1 MVQVES
7 SNVATVDWD
16 YRGDCHLIV
25 EFKNGGR
32 YDYGEVS
39 GDTAARI
46 VFAPSVGKAINSS
59 LGKGRKVEAAS

>member
-1 MVQVES
+1 MILQVES

-46 VFAPSVGKAINSS
+46 VFAPSVGKAING
-59 LGKGRKVEAAS
+59 LGVKGRKIE

>member
-1 MVQVES
+1 MIQVES
-7 SNVATVDWD
+7 SNVKAVSWD

-25 EFKNGGR
+25 EFKDGAR

-46 VFAPSVGKAINSS
+46 VFAPSVGKALNAA
-59 LGKGRKVEAAS
+59 LGVKGRRIEAE